1 MCISMTLQQLE
12 ETVKHLPPDELAR
25 FRNWFLEFDSDLW
38 DSRVESDADSGQLDV
53 LADTAIAEH
62 RAGRTKTL

>member
-1 MCISMTLQQLE
+1 MTLQQLE

-62 RAGRTKTL
+62 RAGRTKPL